1 MDQEVGGGQQ
11 FEFHLRSLVW
21 LGWCITDL
29 ETEEGVSSSVE
40 LTPGEQDRWSRSPPR
55 RGERYYLRQLW
66 SKGSG
71 LGKRSSGGGSLGS
84 ERLLQ
89 FAPSDR
95 SKRELG
101 WQTFVLETASDLVNA
116 SEKKS
121 SSLVFD
127 TLQTWKQESLV
138 FSQHR

>member
-1 MDQEVGGGQQ
+1 MIRARVKE
-11 FEFHLRSLVW
+11 
-21 LGWCITDL
+21 LG
-29 ETEEGVSSSVE
+29 
-40 LTPGEQDRWSRSPPR
+40 R
-55 RGERYYLRQLW
+55 RL
-66 SKGSG
+66 
-71 LGKRSSGGGSLGS
+71 

-127 TLQTWKQESLV
+127 TLQTWETRVACIFTAPMKIYT
-138 FSQHR
+138 F